1 QPRLLEETSYLVH
14 HGQVVALPERQGK
27 TSVVMVAR
35 RMQYVRTQD
44 LHQFR
49 SHPQPRRQFLVGVG
63 RRGPGQKSVIEE
75 PVDTH
80 ERARITVPL
89 GEGIT
94 DPGDHVYVH
103 AGRALGGGDAV
114 CALRVPGV
122 GVWQRVGD
130 QVEHAWLGTALCAD
144 ETVCI
149 DAHTWSPS
157 VHRVVGPCSSTPR

>member
-1 QPRLLEETSYLVH
+1 M
-14 HGQVVALPERQGK
+14 GICGC
-27 TSVVMVAR
+27 
-35 RMQYVRTQD
+35 D
-44 LHQFR
+44 
-49 SHPQPRRQFLVGVG
+49 
-63 RRGPGQKSVIEE
+63 PGQKSVIGD

-80 ERARITVPL
+80 ERARIAVTL

-103 AGRALGGGDAV
+103 AGSALGGRDAV
-114 CALRVPGV
+114 CALCVPGV

-130 QVEHAWLGTALCAD
+130 QVKYAWLGTALCAG
-144 ETVCI
+144 EVVCI